1 MTFVDPSDQNRAT
14 QQGAS
19 TLQGTAENKVKNKLP
34 KIQPY
39 EDISASAELLGQVMQ
54 QLQSQALAFDSKPLE
69 SLLGLL
75 ATFNVNDLLAN
86 HITDLRAHLLE
97 LNAALEVSA
106 SSSAV
111 NITSPSQQTP
121 IASNTGRDNAANVEA
136 GLLNVEESVVRQLGT
151 QSIMSENLVSVQAST
166 LGLLKA
172 IDVESLDDSLTSLD
186 WSIGAV
192 THSIEQLSNELP
204 SGVEEG
210 VGNAIRE
217 LLDTVASLKVKGVS
231 TQQINKVTKQAAAST
246 TAQNQ
251 QMADNKGPAPD
262 KLKPAVP
269 SANKLIAKTVANP
282 IFDKGKASK
291 ISTALHDKPLGK
303 NKRAGKK
310 RGAVQTQTQVSKKQ
324 ASSKLPA
331 VNQLNMQ
338 AVAEGDL
345 ASILELAPQ
354 LLKAANLKGP
364 AKALKTAMPALKQLD
379 LQGIA
384 SGDLSSVLDAGPD
397 LLKAANLKGPAKAL
411 KTAMPALKQL
421 DLQGIAS
428 GDLSSV
434 LDAGPDL
441 LKAANLKGPAKAL
454 KTAMPALKQLDLQ
467 GIASGDLSSVLD
479 AGPDLLKAAN
489 LKGPAKALKTAMPAL
504 KQLDLQGIASGDLSS
519 LLDAGPNLLKA
530 ANLKGPAKAL
540 KTAMPALK
548 QLDLQGIASGD
559 LSSLLDAGPDL
570 LKAANLKGPAKALKT
585 ALPGLKQL
593 DLQGIAAGDM
603 SSLLDAGPDL
613 LKAANLQGPAD
624 ALKKSIPALKQLD
637 MKGIMDGDL
646 QSLVKAGPDLL
657 NSFGLNDA
665 ASVFEKHASAIG
677 KLDFKGILNGDLSSI
692 GDAATDF
699 FENLGSDD
707 APEEQKD
714 KPKKGKKRNRKRNK
728 AKRKGT
734 KNRQSQPR
742 SNTQPWVKDAQDDT
756 EHNLSNKHKGK
767 PAQSPKPALKVLE
780 GGRKDNAKQA
790 AASNKSQSASQAKLG
805 KGVAA
810 NDPVFGGNKQ
820 AKPKVGGF
828 VKRLMKNPLAKTLGR
843 FTGPLRA
850 IMSAADIG
858 GTLADDSLSKRE
870 KSQQIGSAAGGA
882 GGALAGAAAGAA
894 IGSIIPGVGT
904 LIGGAI
910 GGAIGSFGGE
920 SLGGFL
926 GDWFGSSLE
935 DSDAKQSAAQQTD
948 AATTHAL
955 TIANVDASL
964 GGAANDPSFE
974 QGSSHNAL
982 AKSRSHSA
990 KASQKLAPAQQL
1002 ADEQQADMLASNPSD
1017 LNTLG
1022 QKTTSDKSPA
1032 QHVNSSVTVNANIT
1046 VNATP
1051 EMSALDIA
1059 EQIKQVLEEK
1069 QQQAQRDMRL
1079 RYIDEVA

>member
-69 SLLGLL
+69 SLLSLL

-86 HITDLRAHLLE
+86 HVTDLRAHLLE
-97 LNAALEVSA
+97 LNASLQM
-106 SSSAV
+106 SSGSLPA
-111 NITSPSQQTP
+111 NLKNPSQETSN
-121 IASNTGRDNAANVEA
+121 ASNTGRDNASNVEA
-136 GLLNVEESVVRQLGT
+136 GLFSVQESVVHQLDT
-151 QSIMSENLVSVQAST
+151 QSIMSENLSSVRAST

-172 IDVESLDDSLTSLD
+172 MNVESLDDSLTSLD

-192 THSIEQLSNELP
+192 THSIEHLTNEL
-204 SGVEEG
+204 SGGVEEG
-210 VGNAIRE
+210 VSNAIRE
-217 LLDTVASLKVKGVS
+217 LLDTVAGLKVKGAS
-231 TQQINKVTKQAAAST
+231 TQQIKNVTKNTAANK
-246 TAQNQ
+246 TAQKQ
-251 QMADNKGPAPD
+251 QKVVSRGIPSD
-262 KLKPAVP
+262 KHIAVP
-269 SANKLIAKTVANP
+269 SVNKLIAKTPANP
-282 IFDKGKASK
+282 ILEKVKTSK
-291 ISTALHDKPLGK
+291 TSTKLHDKPLGK
-303 NKRAGKK
+303 NKR
-310 RGAVQTQTQVSKKQ
+310 VSKEQGTVLAQNPAAKKQ
-324 ASSKLPA
+324 APIKLPA
-331 VNQLNMQ
+331 VNQLNVQ
-338 AVAEGDL
+338 STVEGDL
-345 ASILELAPQ
+345 ASILDLAPQ
-354 LLKAANLKGP
+354 LLKAADLKGP

-421 DLQGIAS
+421 DLQGIAAR
-428 GDLSSV
+428 DLSSV

-454 KTAMPALKQLDLQ
+454 KTAMPALRQLDLQ

-504 KQLDLQGIASGDLSS
+504 KQLDLQGIVSGDLSS
-519 LLDAGPNLLKA
+519 VLDAGPDLLKA

-559 LSSLLDAGPDL
+559 MSSLLDVGPDL
-570 LKAANLKGPAKALKT
+570 LKVANF
-585 ALPGLKQL
+585 
-593 DLQGIAAGDM
+593 
-603 SSLLDAGPDL
+603 
-613 LKAANLQGPAD
+613 QGPAD
-624 ALKKSIPALKQLD
+624 ALKKSLPALKQLD
-637 MKGIMDGDL
+637 MKGIMGGDL

-665 ASVFEKHASAIG
+665 ASAFEKHSSAIG

-699 FENLGSDD
+699 FENLGTED

-714 KPKKGKKRNRKRNK
+714 KPSKRNKKRNRRRNK
-728 AKRKGT
+728 AKRKGA
-734 KNRQSQPR
+734 KSRQFQPR
-742 SNTQPWVKDAQDDT
+742 SNTQPWVKDTQDDT
-756 EHNLSNKHKGK
+756 DKSSSNKHKGK
-767 PAQSPKPALKVLE
+767 LAQSPKPALKVLD
-780 GGRKDNAKQA
+780 GGRKDNSKQA
-790 AASNKSQSASQAKLG
+790 ATPNKSQSANQAKLG

-810 NDPVFGGNKQ
+810 NDPIFGGNKQ

-843 FTGPLRA
+843 FTGPLRT

-870 KSQQIGSAAGGA
+870 KSKQIGSAAGGA

-935 DSDAKQSAAQQTD
+935 DSDVKETAAEQS
-948 AATTHAL
+948 L
-955 TIANVDASL
+955 NIANVDASL
-964 GGAANDPSFE
+964 GGAANDPRFE
-974 QGSSHNAL
+974 LGGSHKEL
-982 AKSRSHSA
+982 AGDSSRNA
-990 KASQKLAPAQQL
+990 KAGQAHVNRKSALAQQL
-1002 ADEQQADMLASNPSD
+1002 TDQQNDVLIANPNE
-1017 LNTLG
+1017 LNALG

-1051 EMSALDIA
+1051 DMSALEIA
-1059 EQIKQVLEEK
+1059 EQIKLVLEEK
-1069 QQQAQRDMRL
+1069 QQQAQRDIRL